1 MTAIFSFRS
10 FFPGP
15 MEMLIIAVIVILLFG
30 TRFPRLVYWVG
41 QEIAAIQQQLDRPD
55 NTRYRRIVFFCLL
68 VVIGWLAVMM
78 LLNR

>member
-15 MEMLIIAVIVILLFG
+15 MELLIIGLIFILLFG
-30 TRFPRLVYWVG
+30 NRFPRFVYWVG

-55 NTRYRRIVFFCLL
+55 KETLCRRILL
-68 VVIGWLAVMM
+68 CR
-78 LLNR
+78 NDFRRRSKNFP

>member
-1 MTAIFSFRS
+1 MTAIFSFR
-10 FFPGP
+10 FFAPGP
-15 MEMLIIAVIVILLFG
+15 MELLIIGLIVILLFG
-30 TRFPRLVYWVG
+30 LRLPRLVYWVG

-68 VVIGWLAVMM
+68 VVIAWLALMM